1 LIHFYKRWRTLP
13 PPCVSDKKLG
23 NTAKPTA
30 EWKYGVTGAYIRFK
44 KYCAKEAD
52 QPTGI

>member
-1 LIHFYKRWRTLP
+1 LA
-13 PPCVSDKKLG
+13 PPCVSDNKLG